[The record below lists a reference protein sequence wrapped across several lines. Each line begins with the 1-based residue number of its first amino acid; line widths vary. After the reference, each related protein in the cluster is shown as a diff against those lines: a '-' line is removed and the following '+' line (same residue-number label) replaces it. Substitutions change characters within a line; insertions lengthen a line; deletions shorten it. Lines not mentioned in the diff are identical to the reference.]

1 MIVEDAAASGDA
13 LGAAR
18 RAMRVARRRMS
29 VVARVVP
36 VGDPFPHVA
45 GHVQQAVRACSARKR
60 VDGRGVGVAVVVLRI
75 TPRQVAAAIAVVEP
89 SGIELLPPR
98 IYALIG
104 PAGGLLPFRLG
115 GQTGFAPLAERHGVG
130 VRHTDDGVGGERLVA
145 EVVLPGLRACPL
157 GAGQAPVAT
166 HAPYWA
172 VET

>member
-45 GHVQQAVRACSARKR
+45 GHVQHAVRACSARKR
-60 VDGRGVGVAVVVLRI
+60 VDGRGVGIAVVVSRV
-75 TPRQVAAAIAVVEP
+75 TPWQVAVAIAVVEP

-115 GQTGFAPLAERHGVG
+115 GQTGFAPVAERYGVG
-130 VRHTDDGVGGERLVA
+130 VRHTDHGIGGERLVA
-145 EVVLPGLRACPL
+145 EIVLPGLRARPL
-157 GAGQAPVAT
+157 GGRAGTAT
-166 HAPYWA
+166 RRSPPIP
-172 VET
+172 